1 MAEQHADVTLHVSI
15 DDPQTLWDRAV
26 QQLRTDG
33 VLTSDELGDDEI
45 EMIGTREEPDLSGC
59 LRMILDP
66 GTSPD
71 GMTIN
76 DSSVEIY

>member
-1 MAEQHADVTLHVSI
+1 MSEQHADVTLHVSI
-15 DDPQTLWDRAV
+15 DDPQALWDRAV
-26 QQLRTDG
+26 QQLRADG
-33 VLTSDELGDDEI
+33 VLASGELGDDEI
-45 EMIGTREEPDLSGC
+45 GMIGTREEPDLSGC

>member
-1 MAEQHADVTLHVSI
+1 MTEQHADVTLHVSI
-15 DDPQTLWDRAV
+15 DDPQALWDRAV
-26 QQLRTDG
+26 QQLRADG

-45 EMIGTREEPDLSGC
+45 GMIGTREEPDLSGC